1 MTKTSRILA
10 VSALGLATALSACSK
25 EGDLVIEQGVGIQ
38 ALRSL
43 CPAVGVPDYTGNV
56 TLFRG
61 ADRSLGS
68 LDVSAT
74 MTNVTSTCDDTG
86 ERIYATAN
94 FDVLA
99 QRTDTAG
106 ARSVTLP
113 YYSTVLRGGSAVVSK
128 EVGQVVIN
136 FADGQARA
144 SATGTAGAYVDR
156 AAATLPEEIREEIT
170 RRRRPG
176 DTDAAIDPLTKP
188 EVRAAVARA
197 SFELLVGFQLTE
209 EQLAYNATR

>member
-99 QRTDTAG
+99 QRTDTSG
-106 ARSVTLP
+106 ARSLTLP